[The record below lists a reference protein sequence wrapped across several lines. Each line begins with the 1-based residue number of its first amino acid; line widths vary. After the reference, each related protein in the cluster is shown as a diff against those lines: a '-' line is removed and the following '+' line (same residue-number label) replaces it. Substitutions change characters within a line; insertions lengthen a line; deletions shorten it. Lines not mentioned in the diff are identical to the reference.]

1 MSCFFG
7 LAARMRVTYS
17 QVLQLNNMYLYYGG
31 ANFIFFNVMMSV
43 IVFVAFLENLETIF
57 DFGSSFSEIQLED
70 FVAFYRAGQLAST
83 GLASIAYN
91 PEFFAQ
97 AFSESNRELLFL
109 NPPHALLLFEVFAA
123 LPYSLAR
130 AIGLAIN
137 VAAVLGL
144 VFIIR
149 PKQGPLPYVFALLSC
164 GAFQAFS
171 ILQISPLIAF
181 LLVFS
186 LIFSKTRPMLTGAA
200 LAVLSIKPQYG
211 LLIPVYLIA
220 MRDWRAFFA
229 AVVVVSGVLLLS
241 VVIYGSETW
250 AAFYLSFSGGAHM
263 QQLNAV
269 FPLIVTVGHSLG
281 KLGAPETMRM
291 MGQAAVLA
299 VCACGVWHVC
309 RRWPREQAQTLTLI
323 LICLSAPS
331 FHYYDWLVLS
341 AVFLLL
347 LKCCPRWSRTLQISA
362 GLLLLAP
369 WVQYLLSVN
378 PFLENLFSA
387 SVPFWFAVFCG
398 LMAREFRKPVAI
410 QSYETQPVASAPVAV

>member
-1 MSCFFG
+1 
-7 LAARMRVTYS
+7 
-17 QVLQLNNMYLYYGG
+17 
-31 ANFIFFNVMMSV
+31 MMSV
-43 IVFVAFLENLETIF
+43 IVLVAFFGKLETLF
-57 DFGSSFSEIQLED
+57 DFESSVLQINSED
-70 FVAFYRAGQLAST
+70 FAAFVRAGQLASS
-83 GLASIAYN
+83 GLASQVYD

-97 AFSESNRELLFL
+97 VFSNSNRELLFL
-109 NPPHALLLFEVFAA
+109 NPPHALLLFEAFAA
-123 LPYSLAR
+123 LPYPLAR
-130 AIGLAIN
+130 GIGLSIN
-137 VAAVLGL
+137 VAAIFGL
-144 VFIIR
+144 VYIIR
-149 PKQGPLPYVFALLSC
+149 PNLGPFPYVFAVFSC
-164 GAFQAFS
+164 GTFQALS

-186 LIFSKTRPMLTGAA
+186 LIRSKTHPFLTGAA

-229 AVVVVSGVLLLS
+229 AVVACSGVLLLS
-241 VVIYGSETW
+241 VAIYGSETW

-281 KLGAPETMRM
+281 KLGADESMRM

-299 VCACGVWHVC
+299 VCACSVWHVC

-331 FHYYDWLVLS
+331 FLYYDWLVLS
-341 AVFLLL
+341 AVFLLF

-369 WVQYLLSVN
+369 WVQYLFSVN

-387 SVPFWFAVFCG
+387 AVPFWFAVLCG
-398 LMAREFRKPVAI
+398 LLLREIRNPVVN
-410 QSYETQPVASAPVAV
+410 QSYGTQPVSSAPVAV